1 MTYRCP
7 NNLNLSLLFLR
18 SAWPM
23 RRAPLA
29 CGDQGLEIHSTR
41 TVPGLTVMLTA
52 SPPHPSTCSAKPWVT
67 STPSS
72 ATAVGKRSCWFS
84 RPATWHLTV
93 QQQEN
98 RHSNSLTPT
107 GICQKSM
114 FLGVEDPANTH
125 NADSEEAY
133 VFPWGVRTS
142 IWDLAACPDHPG
154 FTMLLPN
161 YHFSAE
167 RITTLVLQKN
177 EERREVET
185 GMTVYYWTR
194 GCRLCLR
201 AWMWGS
207 GRSPA
212 QPPTKS
218 WATLEQ
224 IPRVFVQ
231 LGLPS
236 SQGWSQHS
244 CFGQPLPMLDCTL
257 NNNVSWN
264 N

>member
-7 NNLNLSLLFLR
+7 NNLNLSLLFLW

-72 ATAVGKRSCWFS
+72 ATAVGKGSCWFS

-142 IWDLAACPDHPG
+142 IWDLAACLDHPG

-161 YHFSAE
+161 HHFSAE
-167 RITTLVLQKN
+167 RITTLVLRKN

-194 GCRLCLR
+194 GCRLCLCEDRGGLQPSLPLR
-201 AWMWGS
+201 AGPHWSRFLGFLS
-207 GRSPA
+207 
-212 QPPTKS
+212 S
-218 WATLEQ
+218 WVFQA
-224 IPRVFVQ
+224 PRDGASTAA
-231 LGLPS
+231 LGNHFQCLTV
-236 SQGWSQHS
+236 H
-244 CFGQPLPMLDCTL
+244 
-257 NNNVSWN
+257 
-264 N
+264 